1 MDQSILESLRVVAL
15 PTKTNF
21 RGISV
26 REVALLKGE
35 YGWGE
40 FSPFLEYGYEECAP
54 WLASAI
60 EAATKPLPALVRKSV
75 KVNGTIPA
83 TNDKSVIDSLVDS
96 YKGVKTYKVKVGD
109 NLSED
114 IVRLARIR
122 SLGRDIKI
130 RIDVNGLWSVKD
142 ALRNL
147 YAFYEEVGP
156 FEYVEQPCATLDE
169 LRELKSSIHIPLK
182 IAVDEAVRKARD
194 PFAINL
200 DGAADIVML
209 KVQPLGGIAR
219 AHEIAEHH
227 KLPVVVSSA
236 LESAV
241 GINYGLALAA
251 SFTEMN
257 FDCGLATGSLLS
269 SDVAQLP
276 IVNGEIEISQI
287 EPNFIGLDVSAERYE
302 WWKNRIMKAA
312 VRSSILVC
320 NLIKPRLLAAKNAS
334 ESGAF
339 RDPGEIT
346 TSVTPASR
354 IWRTMTRASFVDS
367 LITVAPLS
375 S

>member
-1 MDQSILESLRVVAL
+1 MDQSLLESLRVVAL

-21 RGISV
+21 RGISL
-26 REVALLKGE
+26 REVALFKGE

-60 EAATKPLPALVRKSV
+60 EAATKPLPTLFRKSV

-83 TNDKSVIDSLVDS
+83 TNDKSVIDSLVAS
-96 YKGVKTYKVKVGD
+96 YKGVKTYKVKVGE

-114 IVRLARIR
+114 IARLARIR
-122 SLGRDIKI
+122 SLGRDINI

-142 ALRNL
+142 ALTNL

-182 IAVDEAVRKARD
+182 IAVDEAVRKAHD
-194 PFAINL
+194 PLEINL
-200 DGAADIVML
+200 EGAADIVML
-209 KVQPLGGIAR
+209 KVQPLGSIAR

-251 SFTEMN
+251 SFKDMN

-269 SDVAQLP
+269 SDVAHLP
-276 IVNGEIEISQI
+276 IVDGEIEISEI
-287 EPNFIGLDVSAERYE
+287 EPNFDGLDVSAERYE
-302 WWKNRIMKAA
+302 WWKNRIMKTAE
-312 VRSSILVC
+312 
-320 NLIKPRLLAAKNAS
+320 LL
-334 ESGAF
+334 
-339 RDPGEIT
+339 
-346 TSVTPASR
+346 
-354 IWRTMTRASFVDS
+354 
-367 LITVAPLS
+367 
-375 S
+375 